1 MQGSNKERWSKGEQT
16 GGIIKAYN
24 NKFEGSYTLYTQ
36 ADRPNDYDAYVVS
49 AREDKVPETES
60 TVFGGNKY
68 SNFDTASDMYSYSPD
83 TPDDVPAIVMAYAGR
98 TEGGDLKWTF
108 NNSTDDSSSAIDVN
122 LKKAIENYQSKVIT
136 GIEAVI
142 SSQFTI
148 HNSQS
153 LNSQPSAL
161 NFYNLSGQRV
171 SGDYRGIVVVG
182 GKKVMR

>member
-1 MQGSNKERWSKGEQT
+1 
-16 GGIIKAYN
+16 
-24 NKFEGSYTLYTQ
+24 
-36 ADRPNDYDAYVVS
+36 
-49 AREDKVPETES
+49 
-60 TVFGGNKY
+60 
-68 SNFDTASDMYSYSPD
+68 MYSYSPD
-83 TPDDVPAIVMAYAGR
+83 APDDVPAIVMAYAGR